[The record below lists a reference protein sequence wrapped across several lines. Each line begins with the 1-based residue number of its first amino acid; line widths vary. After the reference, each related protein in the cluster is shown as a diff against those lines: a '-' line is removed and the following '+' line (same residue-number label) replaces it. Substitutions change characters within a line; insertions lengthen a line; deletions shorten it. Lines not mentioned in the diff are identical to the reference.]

1 MDIQSLLD
9 NQNVKNILNKIGVNE
24 EQQKSVIKQ
33 ASEFLSSKILNDPS
47 SLTSLFSSNPNTNSE
62 NASQSSLQGDFLKDL
77 VEKVG
82 LPADIADKVSSSL
95 PDMLKGFDLNSL
107 TGILDTFTG
116 NSKSGKSKNSKGGG
130 LSGVFGMLTSL
141 FGKK

>member
-47 SLTSLFSSNPNTNSE
+47 SLASFFSSNPNSD
-62 NASQSSLQGDFLKDL
+62 NASQSSLQGDFFKDL

-82 LPADIADKVSSSL
+82 LPADIADKVSGSL
-95 PDMLKGFDLNSL
+95 PDMLKGFDMNSL
-107 TGILDTFTG
+107 TGVLDAFTG
-116 NSKSGKSKNSKGGG
+116 NSKGGKSKNSKGGG